1 MKIRNRLSLEF
12 TLLTAG
18 IMLLVM
24 VLIYGLFADYVKQV
38 FFHRLRDRALIT
50 AQVFLEKDELTKKS
64 FLEIQQK
71 YLRSLTGERS
81 FIYNDENTQSFIN
94 DSTATI
100 TPDIVNKIRQSN
112 NNELFFLIDNNP
124 AAGIAYKD
132 NQGDFVIIVTAENF
146 SGRQHLN
153 NLLMMLCITY
163 VIGLIILFILSKRF
177 AGKALKPI
185 VHVNN
190 TIRQIRTGTLN
201 KRVIVP
207 ENKDE
212 INELANNFNE
222 LLSHLEHAF
231 DMQRSFVSNASH
243 ELRTPLTTII
253 GELEVMLNKP
263 RSQEEYISTMRSVLA
278 ESEKLTVIINRLFE
292 LSNYD
297 AARPLQHFEPVDI
310 QNLLQ
315 DIMDYWK
322 DQGNQ
327 YQFCFSSSVSETVW
341 IDGNRILLETAIN
354 NVIKNAFKFS
364 GNKPVTIM
372 ISHTGDSVLISIAD
386 EGTGI
391 DPAEKDTVF
400 QPFFRGNNARTFPG
414 SGVGLSITE
423 KIIHM
428 HKGAVTAGNNEGKG
442 ACFHINLPIN
452 SRF

>member
-24 VLIYGLFADYVKQV
+24 LLLYGLFSDYVKQV
-38 FFHRLRDRALIT
+38 FYHRLRDRALIT

-71 YLRSLTGERS
+71 YMRSLNGERS
-81 FIYNDENTQSFIN
+81 FIYNEENTRSFIN
-94 DSTATI
+94 DSSASI
-100 TPDIVNKIRQSN
+100 TPALVNNIRQSN
-112 NNELFFLIDNNP
+112 NNELFFLLQGKP
-124 AAGIAYKD
+124 AAGITYKD
-132 NQGDFVIIVTAENF
+132 NQGDFVIIVTAENVT
-146 SGRQHLN
+146 GRQHLN

-163 VIGLIILFILSKRF
+163 IIGLAILFLLSKRF

-185 VHVNN
+185 VHVND
-190 TIRQIRTGTLN
+190 TIRQIRSGTLHE
-201 KRVIVP
+201 RVIVP
-207 ENKDE
+207 QNKDE

-243 ELRTPLTTII
+243 ELRTPLTSII

-263 RSQEEYISTMRSVLA
+263 RSQEEYTGAMRSVLA

-292 LSNYD
+292 LSKYD

-310 QNLLQ
+310 AGLLTE
-315 DIMDYWK
+315 IMEYWK
-322 DQGNQ
+322 DKGSQ
-327 YQFCFSSSVSETVW
+327 YQFCFSSSLSEPVR
-341 IDGNRILLETAIN
+341 IDGNKILLETAFN
-354 NVIKNAFKFS
+354 NVIRNAFKFS

-372 ISHTGDSVLISIAD
+372 LSHTGESVLISIAD
-386 EGTGI
+386 EGIGF
-391 DPAEKDTVF
+391 DPSDRTTLF
-400 QPFFRGNNARTFPG
+400 QPFFRGSNARNYPG

-423 KIIHM
+423 KIIRM
-428 HKGAVTAGNNEGKG
+428 HRGSVEAVLNESEG

-452 SRF
+452 NRF

>member
-24 VLIYGLFADYVKQV
+24 ILIYGLFSDYVKQV
-38 FFHRLRDRALIT
+38 FYHRLRDRALIT

-64 FLEIQQK
+64 FLDIQRK
-71 YLRSLTGERS
+71 YMRSLTGERS
-81 FIYNDENTQSFIN
+81 FIYNEQNTQSFIN
-94 DSTATI
+94 DSSATVTTAL
-100 TPDIVNKIRQSN
+100 VNDIRQSN
-112 NNELFFLIDNNP
+112 NNERFFLLEGKP
-124 AAGIAYKD
+124 AAGITYKD
-132 NQGDFVIIVTAENF
+132 NQGDFVIIVTAENIT
-146 SGRQHLN
+146 GRQHLN
-153 NLLMMLCITY
+153 NLLMMLCFTY
-163 VIGLIILFILSKRF
+163 VIGLAILFLLSKRF

-185 VHVNN
+185 VHLND
-190 TIRQIRTGTLN
+190 TIRQIRSGTLHE
-201 KRVIVP
+201 RVIVP
-207 ENKDE
+207 QNKDE

-243 ELRTPLTTII
+243 ELRTPLTAII

-310 QNLLQ
+310 AGLLVE
-315 DIMDYWK
+315 IMEYWK
-322 DQGNQ
+322 EQGSQ
-327 YQFCFSSSVSETVW
+327 YQFCFSSSLTRLAW
-341 IDGNRILLETAIN
+341 IDGNKILLETAFN
-354 NVIKNAFKFS
+354 NVIRNAFKFS

-372 ISHTGDSVLISIAD
+372 ISHTGESVLISIAD
-386 EGTGI
+386 EGIGFHPSDSSTL
-391 DPAEKDTVF
+391 F
-400 QPFFRGNNARTFPG
+400 QPFFRGSNARNFPG

-423 KIIHM
+423 KIIQM
-428 HKGAVTAGNNEGKG
+428 HKGTVEAALNEGKG

-452 SRF
+452 SGF